1 MRATFDYIQNP
12 SGRISV
18 SVIYGDYHETVFPSG
33 RSYFTCNTCGE
44 NSEIFLYEF
53 NAKLHTVLNHSEPKK
68 VGVPRFDEKVAI
80 YFNAPETAFLD
91 WETIEKRPYEV
102 SL

>member
-1 MRATFDYIQNP
+1 MRATFDYVQNP

-44 NSEIFLYEF
+44 NSAIFLYGWNVEIHVALSHPF
-53 NAKLHTVLNHSEPKK
+53 AKRT
-68 VGVPRFDEKVAI
+68 GVPRFDEKVAI

-91 WETIEKRPYEV
+91 WENIEERPYEV